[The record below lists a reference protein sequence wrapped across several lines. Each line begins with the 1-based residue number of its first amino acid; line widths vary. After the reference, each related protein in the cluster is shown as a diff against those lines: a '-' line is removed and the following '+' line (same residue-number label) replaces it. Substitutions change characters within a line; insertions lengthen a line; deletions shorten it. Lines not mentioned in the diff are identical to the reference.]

1 MRLQGNYKMKKERER
16 EREGE
21 REKKKIRGGKKRR
34 WVPIPPL
41 ASCLL
46 VRSFANYP
54 RKHQLNCYT
63 HTASSFD
70 RSRFFIP
77 LPKQPIAIFRFLP
90 PIVVSPFLSFDSMR
104 TSHRVGSSKSV
115 TWDPGVRCHSD
126 VDRSENQEPVRWK
139 GYSPTSFALDNF
151 VCPSEKYQEDAL
163 WDWPVWPVDSLCRF
177 K

>member
-63 HTASSFD
+63 HCLFFRSVPLFHPPSQATDRDLLSISSSYRCLAF
-70 RSRFFIP
+70 S
-77 LPKQPIAIFRFLP
+77 LA
-90 PIVVSPFLSFDSMR
+90 VSFDSMR

-115 TWDPGVRCHSD
+115 TWDPRVRCHSD
-126 VDRSENQEPVRWK
+126 VDRSENQEPVR
-139 GYSPTSFALDNF
+139 
-151 VCPSEKYQEDAL
+151 
-163 WDWPVWPVDSLCRF
+163 
-177 K
+177 